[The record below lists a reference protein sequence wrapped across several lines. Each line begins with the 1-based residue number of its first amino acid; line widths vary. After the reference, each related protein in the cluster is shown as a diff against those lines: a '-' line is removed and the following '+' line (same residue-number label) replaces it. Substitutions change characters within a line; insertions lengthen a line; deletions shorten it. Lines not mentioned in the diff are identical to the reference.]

1 MTGVE
6 YREHSFEVKLAA
18 VNHYLAGHAGI
29 ISTAKLFQL
38 SHTSLSHW
46 INLFLLHGPRALD
59 CRHKRSYSPEDKL
72 CVVLYALG
80 HSESLPRVAARFN
93 IPSHNTVKNWIKGY
107 RKSGNEAFIRRWK
120 EKSMT
125 RSDDTHENE
134 ANMTPEE
141 MKNELRYLRA
151 ENAYLKAMQEHL
163 LEKKPPGAGE
173 KTKVIRSLRC
183 GHCQSDLLKA
193 AGLARSTLY
202 YQLSLQKAKDK
213 YADVKQLIASI
224 FHEHRGCYGYRRIH
238 CELQKR
244 GLKFSGKTV
253 RKLMQQ
259 LGLKS
264 PVRLKKYRSY
274 RGNMGLAAENIL
286 QRQFKA
292 EAPCE
297 KWVTD
302 ITEFRAGGQK
312 LYLSPILDLFNGEIV
327 AWETACRP
335 TEELV
340 KRMLNKGLESLAEGE
355 KPLLHSDQGWHYRIK
370 SYQSALA
377 DRGLVQSMS
386 RKGNCLDNAVMENF
400 FGHLKEEMYY
410 RRDYRNV
417 EELENAVN
425 EYITYWNQKRIKLS
439 LGGLS
444 PVEYRTEHQKAG

>member
-1 MTGVE
+1 MK
-6 YREHSFEVKLAA
+6 HSFEVKLAA

-29 ISTAKLFQL
+29 ISTVKLFQL

-107 RKSGNEAFIRRWK
+107 RKSGNEAFIRRRK

-377 DRGLVQSMS
+377 DKGLVQSMS

-410 RRDYRNV
+410 RRDYRSV

-439 LGGLS
+439 LGGL
-444 PVEYRTEHQKAG
+444 

>member
-1 MTGVE
+1 MK
-6 YREHSFEVKLAA
+6 HSFEVKLAA

-107 RKSGNEAFIRRWK
+107 RKSGNEAFIRRRK

-163 LEKKPPGAGE
+163 LEKAPGAGE

>member
-1 MTGVE
+1 
-6 YREHSFEVKLAA
+6 
-18 VNHYLAGHAGI
+18 GI

-107 RKSGNEAFIRRWK
+107 RKSGNEAFIRRRK

>member
-1 MTGVE
+1 MK
-6 YREHSFEVKLAA
+6 HSFEVKLAA

-46 INLFLLHGPRALD
+46 INLFLLHGPLALD
-59 CRHKRSYSPEDKL
+59 CRHRRSYSPEDKL

-107 RKSGNEAFIRRWK
+107 RKSGDEAFIRRRK

-163 LEKKPPGAGE
+163 LEKKLPGAGE

-244 GLKFSGKTV
+244 GLTFSGKTV

-377 DRGLVQSMS
+377 DKGLVQSMS

-400 FGHLKEEMYY
+400 FGHLKEEIYY
-410 RRDYRNV
+410 RRDYRSV

-425 EYITYWNQKRIKLS
+425 EYITYWNQKKIKLS

-444 PVEYRTEHQKAG
+444 PVEYRTEYQKAG

>member
-1 MTGVE
+1 MK
-6 YREHSFEVKLAA
+6 HSFEVKLAA

-107 RKSGNEAFIRRWK
+107 RKSGNEAFIRRRK

-173 KTKVIRSLRC
+173 KTKVIQSPKC

-213 YADVKQLIASI
+213 YGDVKQLIASI

>member
-1 MTGVE
+1 MK
-6 YREHSFEVKLAA
+6 HSFEVKLAA

-107 RKSGNEAFIRRWK
+107 RKSGNEAFIRRRK

-134 ANMTPEE
+134 ANMSPEE

>member
-1 MTGVE
+1 MK
-6 YREHSFEVKLAA
+6 HSFEVKLAA

-46 INLFLLHGPRALD
+46 INLFLLHGPQALD

-107 RKSGNEAFIRRWK
+107 RKSGNEAFIRRRK

>member
-1 MTGVE
+1 MK
-6 YREHSFEVKLAA
+6 HSFEVKLAA

-59 CRHKRSYSPEDKL
+59 CRHRRSYSPEDKL

-107 RKSGNEAFIRRWK
+107 RKSGNEAFIRRRK

-141 MKNELRYLRA
+141 MKNELRYLRT

>member
-1 MTGVE
+1 MK
-6 YREHSFEVKLAA
+6 HSFEVKLAA

-107 RKSGNEAFIRRWK
+107 RKSGNEAFIRRRK

-163 LEKKPPGAGE
+163 LEKKRQE
-173 KTKVIRSLRC
+173 SWRKTKVIRSLRC

-377 DRGLVQSMS
+377 DKGLVQSMS

-410 RRDYRNV
+410 RRDYRSV

-444 PVEYRTEHQKAG
+444 PVEYRTEYQKAG

>member
-1 MTGVE
+1 MK
-6 YREHSFEVKLAA
+6 HSFEVKLAA

-59 CRHKRSYSPEDKL
+59 CRHRRSYSPEDKL

-107 RKSGNEAFIRRWK
+107 RKSGNEAFIRRRK
-120 EKSMT
+120 EKCMT

-410 RRDYRNV
+410 RRDYRSV

-439 LGGLS
+439 LGGL
-444 PVEYRTEHQKAG
+444 

>member
-1 MTGVE
+1 MK
-6 YREHSFEVKLAA
+6 HSFEVKLAA

-29 ISTAKLFQL
+29 ISTVKLFQL

-107 RKSGNEAFIRRWK
+107 RKSGNEAFIRRRK

-163 LEKKPPGAGE
+163 LEKSARSWR

-377 DRGLVQSMS
+377 DKGLVQSMS

-410 RRDYRNV
+410 RRDYRSV

-444 PVEYRTEHQKAG
+444 PVEYRTEYQKAG

>member
-1 MTGVE
+1 MK
-6 YREHSFEVKLAA
+6 HSFEVKLAA

-59 CRHKRSYSPEDKL
+59 CRHRRSYSPEDKL

-107 RKSGNEAFIRRWK
+107 RKSGNEAFIRRRK

-370 SYQSALA
+370 SYQSDLA
-377 DRGLVQSMS
+377 DKGLVQSMS

-400 FGHLKEEMYY
+400 FGHLKEEIYY

-444 PVEYRTEHQKAG
+444 PVEYRTEYQKAG

>member
-1 MTGVE
+1 MK
-6 YREHSFEVKLAA
+6 HSFEVKLAA

-29 ISTAKLFQL
+29 ISTVKLFQL

-107 RKSGNEAFIRRWK
+107 RKSGNEAFIRRRK

-274 RGNMGLAAENIL
+274 WGNMGLAAENIL

-377 DRGLVQSMS
+377 DKGLVQSMS

-410 RRDYRNV
+410 RRDYRSV

-444 PVEYRTEHQKAG
+444 PVEYRTEYQKAG

>member
-1 MTGVE
+1 MK
-6 YREHSFEVKLAA
+6 HSFEVKLAA

-46 INLFLLHGPRALD
+46 INLFLLHGPQALD

-107 RKSGNEAFIRRWK
+107 RKSGNEAFIRRRK

-213 YADVKQLIASI
+213 YADVKQLIVSI
-224 FHEHRGCYGYRRIH
+224 FHEHRGCYGDRRIH

-444 PVEYRTEHQKAG
+444 PVE

>member
-1 MTGVE
+1 MK
-6 YREHSFEVKLAA
+6 HSFEVKLAA

-107 RKSGNEAFIRRWK
+107 RKSGNEAFIRRRK

-335 TEELV
+335 AEELV

-439 LGGLS
+439 LGGL
-444 PVEYRTEHQKAG
+444 

>member
-1 MTGVE
+1 MK
-6 YREHSFEVKLAA
+6 HSFEVKLAA

-46 INLFLLHGPRALD
+46 INLFLLHGPRVLD

-93 IPSHNTVKNWIKGY
+93 IPSYNTVKNWIKGY

-377 DRGLVQSMS
+377 DKGLVQSMS

-410 RRDYRNV
+410 RRDYRSV

-444 PVEYRTEHQKAG
+444 PVEYRTEYQKAG

>member
-1 MTGVE
+1 MK
-6 YREHSFEVKLAA
+6 HSFEVKLAA

-107 RKSGNEAFIRRWK
+107 RKSGNEAFIRCRK

-173 KTKVIRSLRC
+173 KTKVIQSLRYR
-183 GHCQSDLLKA
+183 HCQSDLLKA

-410 RRDYRNV
+410 RRDYRSV

-444 PVEYRTEHQKAG
+444 PVEYRTEYQKAG

>member
-1 MTGVE
+1 MK
-6 YREHSFEVKLAA
+6 HSFEVKLAA

-107 RKSGNEAFIRRWK
+107 RKSGDEAFIRRRK

-286 QRQFKA
+286 QRQFIA

-410 RRDYRNV
+410 RRDYRSV

-444 PVEYRTEHQKAG
+444 PVEY

>member
-1 MTGVE
+1 
-6 YREHSFEVKLAA
+6 
-18 VNHYLAGHAGI
+18 I

-107 RKSGNEAFIRRWK
+107 RKSGNEAFIRRRK

-377 DRGLVQSMS
+377 DKGLVQSMS

-410 RRDYRNV
+410 RRDYRSV

-444 PVEYRTEHQKAG
+444 PVEYRTEYQKAG

>member
-1 MTGVE
+1 MK
-6 YREHSFEVKLAA
+6 HSFEIKLAA

-46 INLFLLHGPRALD
+46 INLFLLHGPRPLD

-107 RKSGNEAFIRRWK
+107 RKSGNEAFIRRRK

-163 LEKKPPGAGE
+163 LEKKRQE
-173 KTKVIRSLRC
+173 LEKKTKVIQSLRY

-444 PVEYRTEHQKAG
+444 PVEYRTEYQKAG

>member
-1 MTGVE
+1 
-6 YREHSFEVKLAA
+6 
-18 VNHYLAGHAGI
+18 
-29 ISTAKLFQL
+29 TAKLFQL

-59 CRHKRSYSPEDKL
+59 CRHRRSYSPEDKL

-107 RKSGNEAFIRRWK
+107 RKSGNEAFIRRRK

-377 DRGLVQSMS
+377 DKGLVQSMS

-410 RRDYRNV
+410 RRDYRSV

-444 PVEYRTEHQKAG
+444 PVEYRTE

>member
-1 MTGVE
+1 MK
-6 YREHSFEVKLAA
+6 HSFEVKLAA

-107 RKSGNEAFIRRWK
+107 RKSGNEAFIRRRK

-370 SYQSALA
+370 SYQSDLA
-377 DRGLVQSMS
+377 DKGLVQSMS

-400 FGHLKEEMYY
+400 FGHLKEEIYY

-444 PVEYRTEHQKAG
+444 PVEYRTEH

>member
-1 MTGVE
+1 
-6 YREHSFEVKLAA
+6 
-18 VNHYLAGHAGI
+18 
-29 ISTAKLFQL
+29 
-38 SHTSLSHW
+38 
-46 INLFLLHGPRALD
+46 
-59 CRHKRSYSPEDKL
+59 
-72 CVVLYALG
+72 
-80 HSESLPRVAARFN
+80 
-93 IPSHNTVKNWIKGY
+93 
-107 RKSGNEAFIRRWK
+107 
-120 EKSMT
+120 
-125 RSDDTHENE
+125 
-134 ANMTPEE
+134 
-141 MKNELRYLRA
+141 
-151 ENAYLKAMQEHL
+151 
-163 LEKKPPGAGE
+163 
-173 KTKVIRSLRC
+173 
-183 GHCQSDLLKA
+183 
-193 AGLARSTLY
+193 
-202 YQLSLQKAKDK
+202 
-213 YADVKQLIASI
+213 
-224 FHEHRGCYGYRRIH
+224 
-238 CELQKR
+238 
-244 GLKFSGKTV
+244 
-253 RKLMQQ
+253 MQQ

-386 RKGNCLDNAVMENF
+386 RKDNCLDNAVMENF

-444 PVEYRTEHQKAG
+444 PVEYRTEYQKAG

>member
-1 MTGVE
+1 
-6 YREHSFEVKLAA
+6 
-18 VNHYLAGHAGI
+18 YLAGHAGI

-107 RKSGNEAFIRRWK
+107 RKSGNEAFIRRRK

-444 PVEYRTEHQKAG
+444 PVEYRTEHQK

>member
-1 MTGVE
+1 
-6 YREHSFEVKLAA
+6 
-18 VNHYLAGHAGI
+18 
-29 ISTAKLFQL
+29 TAKLFQL

-107 RKSGNEAFIRRWK
+107 RKSGNEAFIRRRK

-444 PVEYRTEHQKAG
+444 PVEYRTEYQKAG

>member
-1 MTGVE
+1 MK
-6 YREHSFEVKLAA
+6 HSFEVKLAA

-107 RKSGNEAFIRRWK
+107 RKSGNEAFIRRRK

-370 SYQSALA
+370 SYQSDLA
-377 DRGLVQSMS
+377 DKGLVQSMS

-400 FGHLKEEMYY
+400 FGHLKEEIYY

-444 PVEYRTEHQKAG
+444 PVEYR

>member
-1 MTGVE
+1 MK
-6 YREHSFEVKLAA
+6 HSFEVKLAA

-107 RKSGNEAFIRRWK
+107 RKSGNEAFIRRRK

-377 DRGLVQSMS
+377 DKGLVQSMS

-410 RRDYRNV
+410 RRDYRSV

-444 PVEYRTEHQKAG
+444 PVEYR

>member
-1 MTGVE
+1 MK
-6 YREHSFEVKLAA
+6 HSFEVKLAA

-107 RKSGNEAFIRRWK
+107 RKSGNEAFIRRRK

-377 DRGLVQSMS
+377 DKGLVQSMS

-410 RRDYRNV
+410 RRDYRSV

-444 PVEYRTEHQKAG
+444 PVEY

>member
-1 MTGVE
+1 MK
-6 YREHSFEVKLAA
+6 HPFEVKLAA

-46 INLFLLHGPRALD
+46 INLFLLHGPLALD
-59 CRHKRSYSPEDKL
+59 CRHRRSYSPEDKL

-107 RKSGNEAFIRRWK
+107 HKSGDEAFIRRRK

-163 LEKKPPGAGE
+163 LEKKRLELE
-173 KTKVIRSLRC
+173 KKRKSSRNLRC

-292 EAPCE
+292 KAPCE

-410 RRDYRNV
+410 RRDYRSV
-417 EELENAVN
+417 EELENAVS

-444 PVEYRTEHQKAG
+444 PVEYRTEYQKTG

>member
-1 MTGVE
+1 
-6 YREHSFEVKLAA
+6 HSFEVKLAA

-107 RKSGNEAFIRRWK
+107 RKSGNEAFIRRRK

-410 RRDYRNV
+410 RRDYRSV

-444 PVEYRTEHQKAG
+444 PVEYR

>member
-1 MTGVE
+1 MK
-6 YREHSFEVKLAA
+6 HSFEVKIAA

-46 INLFLLHGPRALD
+46 INLFLLHGPQALD

-107 RKSGNEAFIRRWK
+107 RKSGNEAFIRRRK

-377 DRGLVQSMS
+377 DKGLVQSMS

-400 FGHLKEEMYY
+400 FGHLKEEIYY
-410 RRDYRNV
+410 RRDYRSV

-444 PVEYRTEHQKAG
+444 PVEYRTEYQKAG

>member
-1 MTGVE
+1 MK
-6 YREHSFEVKLAA
+6 HSFEVKLAA

-107 RKSGNEAFIRRWK
+107 RKSGNEAFIRRRK

-444 PVEYRTEHQKAG
+444 P

>member
-1 MTGVE
+1 MK
-6 YREHSFEVKLAA
+6 HSFEVKLAA

-29 ISTAKLFQL
+29 ISTVKLFQL

-107 RKSGNEAFIRRWK
+107 RKSGNEAFIRRRK

>member
-1 MTGVE
+1 MK
-6 YREHSFEVKLAA
+6 HSFEVKLAA

-163 LEKKPPGAGE
+163 LEKKPPEAGE

-202 YQLSLQKAKDK
+202 YQLSLQKGKDK

-327 AWETACRP
+327 AWETASRP

-377 DRGLVQSMS
+377 DKGLVQSMS

-410 RRDYRNV
+410 RRDYRSV

-444 PVEYRTEHQKAG
+444 PVEYRTEYQKAG

>member
-1 MTGVE
+1 MK
-6 YREHSFEVKLAA
+6 HSFEVKLAA

-107 RKSGNEAFIRRWK
+107 RKSGNEAFIRRRK

-327 AWETACRP
+327 AWETAWRP

-377 DRGLVQSMS
+377 DKGLVQSMS

-410 RRDYRNV
+410 RRDYRSV

-444 PVEYRTEHQKAG
+444 PVEYRTEYQKAG

>member
-1 MTGVE
+1 MK
-6 YREHSFEVKLAA
+6 HSFEVKLAA

-46 INLFLLHGPRALD
+46 INLFLLHGPQALD

-107 RKSGNEAFIRRWK
+107 RKSGNEAFIRRRK

-213 YADVKQLIASI
+213 YADVKQLIVSI
-224 FHEHRGCYGYRRIH
+224 FHEHRGCYGDRRIH